1 MVIDEKNDRVYVE
14 IAMWHDNLPAHAE
27 HPFSCLEANS
37 CQFRCNSDDSFLKSL
52 MDDDYNGW
60 IALQSDRK
68 IEMLEKVEVT
78 VLTSIYNTGF
88 IYYEETNSYYSVSVH
103 YVDDIN
109 NIYEVVVRY
118 CPKMFIQNE
127 HGEVTKV
134 ING

>member
-1 MVIDEKNDRVYVE
+1 
-14 IAMWHDNLPAHAE
+14 
-27 HPFSCLEANS
+27 
-37 CQFRCNSDDSFLKSL
+37 
-52 MDDDYNGW
+52 
-60 IALQSDRK
+60 
-68 IEMLEKVEVT
+68 MLEKVEVT

-118 CPKMFIQNE
+118 CPKMFIQNG

>member
-1 MVIDEKNDRVYVE
+1 
-14 IAMWHDNLPAHAE
+14 
-27 HPFSCLEANS
+27 
-37 CQFRCNSDDSFLKSL
+37 

-68 IEMLEKVEVT
+68 IEMLEKIKAT
-78 VLTSIYNTGF
+78 GLTSIYNTRF
-88 IYYEETNSYYSVSVH
+88 IYYEETNRYYSVNVH
-103 YVDDIN
+103 YIDDIN